1 MAMAVWFGWD
11 RFSISSAPPR
21 LTAGFNKP
29 VRIASLTLA
38 SDEILSELVAPARIV
53 CLTSLADDPGIS
65 NVASF
70 YPKHIPRLRAADPER
85 IIGLNPDLVCVAP
98 FNSADFL
105 KVMERSGLPTYRND
119 GIFSMADIETSILQL
134 GNKVGEPERA
144 RAMVDRMRERRQALA
159 ERDQKVARRPR
170 ILYWSAGFTAGRRT
184 TIDDIICDAGGANV
198 AAERNLEGSAEI
210 SPEQVLAAN
219 PEIILQCRWSGDE
232 RGGNIELHPL
242 LRNLQA
248 VREKRVISIE
258 GRYLTSI
265 SQFVVE
271 GAERLAQALH
281 FDQGEP

>member
-1 MAMAVWFGWD
+1 VAMAVWFGWY
-11 RFSISSAPPR
+11 RFSVSSAPPR
-21 LTAGFNKP
+21 LTSGFNKP

-38 SDEILSELVAPARIV
+38 SDEILSELVSPDRIV

-70 YPKHIPRLRAADPER
+70 YPKHIPRLRETDPER
-85 IIGLNPDLVCVAP
+85 IIGFNPDLVCVAP

-105 KVMERSGLPTYRND
+105 KVMERSGLSTYRNEA
-119 GIFSMADIETSILQL
+119 IFSMVDIEASILQL

-144 RAMVDRMRERRQALA
+144 QAVVDHMRGRRQALA
-159 ERDQKVARRPR
+159 GRVQKVARRPR
-170 ILYWSAGFTAGRRT
+170 ILFWSAGFTAGRRT
-184 TIDDIICDAGGANV
+184 TIDDIIREAGGINV
-198 AAERNLEGSAEI
+198 AAERNLEGTAEI

-219 PEIILQCRWSGDE
+219 PEIILQSRWSGDE
-232 RGGNIELHPL
+232 GGGNIEHHPL

-248 VREKRVISIE
+248 VHEKRVISME
-258 GRYLTSI
+258 AKSLTCI
-265 SQFVVE
+265 SQYVVE